1 MKIGLGQIKYE
12 TGKVK
17 KNLKKIQKFIFEA
30 KKEEVDLL
38 VFPELCLTGYSLK
51 NLVSKVAIKLD
62 DPIIESL
69 KEESKDISLVVG
81 LVEESKTYDFYN
93 TALYLEKGE
102 IKHLH
107 RKIYLPNYGIFEEK
121 KNFVSGEEVKAFETS
136 YGRIGMLVCADSW
149 HPVLPYILALDGA
162 FIFINVVASY
172 SKGLGKKIS
181 TRYAWERLNKFYAQ
195 VFSCYVVF
203 VNAVG
208 AEGKN
213 SFWGGS
219 TVIKPGG
226 RTLVKPDYCKEQ
238 LATAYIDLKRVRYYK
253 NVLPEFKEEKIDL
266 NIRELKRIKKDKL
279 KNVSFKY
286 INKISKKKIL
296 EKKAYLP

>member
-93 TALYLEKGE
+93 TALYLEKRH
-102 IKHLH
+102 I
-107 RKIYLPNYGIFEEK
+107 
-121 KNFVSGEEVKAFETS
+121 
-136 YGRIGMLVCADSW
+136 
-149 HPVLPYILALDGA
+149 
-162 FIFINVVASY
+162 
-172 SKGLGKKIS
+172 
-181 TRYAWERLNKFYAQ
+181 
-195 VFSCYVVF
+195 
-203 VNAVG
+203 
-208 AEGKN
+208 
-213 SFWGGS
+213 
-219 TVIKPGG
+219 
-226 RTLVKPDYCKEQ
+226 
-238 LATAYIDLKRVRYYK
+238 
-253 NVLPEFKEEKIDL
+253 
-266 NIRELKRIKKDKL
+266 
-279 KNVSFKY
+279 
-286 INKISKKKIL
+286 
-296 EKKAYLP
+296 

>member
-17 KNLKKIQKFIFEA
+17 KNLKKIQKFIFKA

-38 VFPELCLTGYSLK
+38 VFPELSLTGYSLK
-51 NLVSKVAIKLD
+51 SRLIPKVALKLD
-62 DPIIESL
+62 GPIIESL
-69 KEESKDISLVVG
+69 KEESKDISLVIG
-81 LVEESKTYDFYN
+81 LVEESRNYDFYN

-102 IKHLH
+102 IKHIH
-107 RKIYLPNYGIFEEK
+107 RKIYLPNYGMFEEK
-121 KNFVSGEEVKAFETS
+121 KYFISGEEVRSFETS
-136 YGRIGMLVCADSW
+136 YGRMGMLVCADSW

-162 FIFINVVASY
+162 FIFINVVSSY

-181 TRYAWERLNKFYAQ
+181 TRYAWERVNKFYAQ

-208 AEGKN
+208 ADGEN
-213 SFWGGS
+213 NFWGGS

-226 RTLVKPDYCKEQ
+226 RILVKPDYSKEQ

-266 NIRELKRIKKDKL
+266 VIRELKRIKKDKL

-286 INKISKKKIL
+286 INKYKKIS
-296 EKKAYLP
+296 YLP